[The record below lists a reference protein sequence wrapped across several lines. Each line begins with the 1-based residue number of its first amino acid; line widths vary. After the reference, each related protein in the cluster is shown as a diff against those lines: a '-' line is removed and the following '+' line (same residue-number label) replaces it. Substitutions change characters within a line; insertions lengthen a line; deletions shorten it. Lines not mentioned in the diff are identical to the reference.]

1 VLLEC
6 NEIDDSINLEIESA
20 DKRWWDYR
28 NLFNTHARLHRVF
41 LLMLVSVFSQFIGG
55 SVISYYMP
63 VMLQDIG
70 ITGTN
75 QQLLLNALNTVF
87 SFLGGIVGSF
97 MVDRLGR
104 RNLFLWATFLT
115 GLTYITLNVIAW
127 KASATGSVSKS
138 TGYAFVAM
146 IFLYGIF
153 FSFGW
158 TPLQALYPAEILT
171 NEMRAK
177 GMAFQGFMGGIAS
190 FINQYATP
198 VALKNIGWKT
208 YTIFLILHFV
218 QLTVMYFTVVETK
231 GRSIEEIEEI
241 FNDPHPVKRS
251 LQKHKVI
258 VKANEGVKLEM
269 S

>member
-1 VLLEC
+1 
-6 NEIDDSINLEIESA
+6 
-20 DKRWWDYR
+20 
-28 NLFNTHARLHRVF
+28 
-41 LLMLVSVFSQFIGG
+41 
-55 SVISYYMP
+55 MP
-63 VMLQDIG
+63 VMLQDVG

-87 SFLGGIVGSF
+87 SLLGGIAGSF

-115 GLTYITLNVIAW
+115 GLCYIVLNVIAW
-127 KASATGSVSKS
+127 KASGTGHIS
-138 TGYAFVAM
+138 TPIGYAFIAM

-158 TPLQALYPAEILT
+158 TSLQALYPAEILT
-171 NEMRAK
+171 NETRAK

-208 YTIFLILHFV
+208 YSIFRVSLISFPHLHSRPS
-218 QLTVMYFTVVETK
+218 
-231 GRSIEEIEEI
+231 RSSI
-241 FNDPHPVKRS
+241 
-251 LQKHKVI
+251 
-258 VKANEGVKLEM
+258 
-269 S
+269 